1 MRCKKAV
8 QQLQL
13 YLDNRLTID
22 QTRALEAHVA
32 NCAACLEELAFL
44 EEVTY
49 NLQAFKLVAEPDDL
63 NAQIMRRVAMAAPHR
78 NTPTAAPR
86 FFLLRPSLLEILI
99 AALLAT
105 IATLGTIL
113 QQPSIRALLPIA
125 NGHDALS
132 LAFMNFLHT
141 LMTIDSNTLIL
152 AFWIVG
158 TILGICITLVLAGSE
173 MRSQWFKAMMERLPV
188 R

>member
-1 MRCKKAV
+1 MRCQEAT

-13 YLDNRLTID
+13 YLDDRLTIN

-32 NCAACLEELAFL
+32 NCSACLEELTLL
-44 EEVTY
+44 EEVAY
-49 NLQAFKLVAEPDDL
+49 NLQTLKIVAEPDNL
-63 NAQIMRRVAMAAPHR
+63 NTQIMCRVAIAASQPV
-78 NTPTAAPR
+78 TPASR
-86 FFLLRPSLLEILI
+86 FSLWRPFLLEIVV
-99 AALLAT
+99 AATLAT

-113 QQPSIRALLPIA
+113 QQPSIRAVLPIA

-132 LAFMNFLHT
+132 LAFMNLLHI
-141 LMTIDSNTLIL
+141 LMTIDSTTLIL
-152 AFWIVG
+152 ALWIVG
-158 TILGICITLVLAGSE
+158 TLLGICITLVLAGSE

>member
-1 MRCKKAV
+1 MRCKEATK
-8 QQLQL
+8 QLQL

-22 QTRALEAHVA
+22 QTRALEAHVS
-32 NCAACLEELAFL
+32 NCAACREELRILEEII
-44 EEVTY
+44 Y
-49 NLQAFKLVAEPDDL
+49 DLQTFKVVAEPHDL
-63 NAQIMRRVAMAAPHR
+63 NAQIMRRVAIAASQSNVPASR
-78 NTPTAAPR
+78 YSLWRPT
-86 FFLLRPSLLEILI
+86 LLEILVAVI
-99 AALLAT
+99 LAT

-113 QQPSIRALLPIA
+113 QQPSIRVLLPIA

-132 LAFMNFLHT
+132 MAFMHSLHM
-141 LMTIDSNTLIL
+141 LMSIDSNVLIF

-158 TILGICITLVLAGSE
+158 TVLGICITLVLAGSE

>member
-1 MRCKKAV
+1 MRCKKASK
-8 QQLQL
+8 QLQL

-32 NCAACLEELAFL
+32 NCAVCLEELKIL
-44 EEVTY
+44 EEVMYDLHT
-49 NLQAFKLVAEPDDL
+49 FKVVVEPDDL
-63 NAQIMRRVAMAAPHR
+63 NAQIMRRVAIAASQRTMPASPYSLWR
-78 NTPTAAPR
+78 PT
-86 FFLLRPSLLEILI
+86 LLEILVVVI
-99 AALLAT
+99 LAT

-132 LAFMNFLHT
+132 LAFIHSLHM
-141 LMTIDSNTLIL
+141 LVTIDSNTLIL

-158 TILGICITLVLAGSE
+158 TILGICITLVLVGSE
-173 MRSQWFKAMMERLPV
+173 MRTQLFKAMMERLPV

>member
-1 MRCKKAV
+1 MRCKEATK
-8 QQLQL
+8 QLQL

-22 QTRALEAHVA
+22 QTRALEAHLVT
-32 NCAACLEELAFL
+32 CAACLNDLKIL
-44 EEVTY
+44 EEVIY
-49 NLQAFKLVAEPDDL
+49 SLQTFKVVAEPDDL
-63 NAQIMRRVAMAAPHR
+63 NAQIMSRVA
-78 NTPTAAPR
+78 TAASQRNMPSSR
-86 FFLLRPSLLEILI
+86 FSLWRPTLLEILV
-99 AALLAT
+99 AVVLAT

-132 LAFMNFLHT
+132 LAFMNFLRT

-152 AFWIVG
+152 ALWIVG
-158 TILGICITLVLAGSE
+158 TILGVCITLILAGSK
-173 MRSQWFKAMMERLPV
+173 MRSQLFKAMMERLPV